1 MFYFD
6 KWVWQNLIM
15 DIWTKISLAC
25 LAAIVTLLI
34 YQNNEIKKDV
44 EELQNVQFKNIQGAL
59 SKEGTYFYRCLRI
72 NHPIQPEG
80 TSIGIGS
87 RHSLIIDMKE
97 ETFEIG
103 GRVFKAKNSW
113 EEDRSGIY
121 FNNESASEIIQV
133 NFDKIINQLDV
144 ITLIRGDDVED
155 NVLIPLRY
163 ECQGPI
169 KLNSD

>member
-1 MFYFD
+1 
-6 KWVWQNLIM
+6 M

-44 EELQNVQFKNIQGAL
+44 EELQNVQFKNIQLENIQGAL

-80 TSIGIGS
+80 KSFEIGT
-87 RHSLIIDMKE
+87 RASLMIDMKE
-97 ETFEIG
+97 ETFEIDG
-103 GRVFKAKNSW
+103 GVIKAKNSW
-113 EEDRSGIY
+113 EQDSSGIY
-121 FNNESASEIIQV
+121 FRNESASEITQV
-133 NFDKIINQLDV
+133 NFDMIINQLDV
-144 ITLIRGDDVED
+144 VTLYLADDVEN

-163 ECQGPI
+163 ECEGPI
-169 KLNSD
+169 DYFSSD

>member
-1 MFYFD
+1 
-6 KWVWQNLIM
+6 M

-25 LAAIVTLLI
+25 LAVIVTLLI

-44 EELQNVQFKNIQGAL
+44 EELQNVQFKNIQLENIQGAL
-59 SKEGTYFYRCLRI
+59 SKEGTYYYRCLRI

-121 FNNESASEIIQV
+121 FKNESASEIIQV

-144 ITLIRGDDVED
+144 VTLIRGDDVED
-155 NVLIPLRY
+155 DVLIPLRY
-163 ECQGPI
+163 ECEGPI
-169 KLNSD
+169 NLNSD